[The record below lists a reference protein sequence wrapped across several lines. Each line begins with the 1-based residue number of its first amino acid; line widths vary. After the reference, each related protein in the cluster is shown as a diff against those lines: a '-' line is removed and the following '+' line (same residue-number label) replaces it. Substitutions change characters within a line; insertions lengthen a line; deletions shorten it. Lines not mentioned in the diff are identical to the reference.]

1 MKTPANDGTVAPISA
16 SPASVG
22 DAGPSRAGRGA
33 RPRHNAR
40 WENWNK
46 CSRRWGGLMAAAQA
60 GDSRAYEQLL
70 RELDVWLRRYYA
82 RRLPHPAADDARQ
95 DALLAIH
102 AKRYSYIP
110 SKSFGAWVMAIAHY
124 KWIDRIRD
132 ASRYTSLSLDEEIAV
147 EDHEGAAVSAAALD
161 HLLGRLKPAQECV
174 IRLVKLKGLS
184 IARASGATGQS
195 ASLVK
200 INIHRGLKKLATFVS

>member
-1 MKTPANDGTVAPISA
+1 MMKTSPNNDVVPPTSA
-16 SPASVG
+16 SPRPVG
-22 DAGPSRAGRGA
+22 GRSRPEHGT
-33 RPRHNAR
+33 RPWHKAR
-40 WENWNK
+40 WENWNE
-46 CSRRWGGLMAAAQA
+46 CSRRWGHLMTEAQG
-60 GDSRAYEQLL
+60 GDRQAYEQLL

-102 AKRYSYIP
+102 AKRSTYTP
-110 SKSFGAWVMAIAHY
+110 SRPFGAWVMAIAHY

-132 ASRYTSLSLDEEIAV
+132 ASRYAALSLDEEIPIG
-147 EDHEGAAVSAAALD
+147 DHERAAISAAALD
-161 HLLGRLKPAQECV
+161 HLLGRLKPAQESV

-200 INIHRGLKKLATFVS
+200 INIHRGLKKLAAFVS